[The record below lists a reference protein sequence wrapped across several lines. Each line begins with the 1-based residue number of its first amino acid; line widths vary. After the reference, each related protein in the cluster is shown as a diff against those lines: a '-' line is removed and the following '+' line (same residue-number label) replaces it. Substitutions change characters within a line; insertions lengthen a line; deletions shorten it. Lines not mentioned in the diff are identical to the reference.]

1 MERKR
6 QGRITWKM
14 RKTKRTEIF
23 LLCLICLLAL
33 FLQTNALLKGLDH
46 DDVWSIEVMQNKLSN
61 LARMDVI
68 PADEVPVHYI
78 MLHFWTKLF
87 GVSEIALRMLSVL
100 FGLLS
105 VPMIYLTGKRFF
117 SGKVGLMSAFLLS
130 ISVYLIEN
138 AQLIRA
144 YSVFLFFS
152 LLSIYFFGR
161 YIKEFKRRDLVLFT
175 IASIINFYTHFF
187 ASFLLDIQILFFFV
201 FIKKRRKE
209 FLVSILSVLLFA
221 LPVLLRMKRAFIYNQ
236 SSVGQNLAHLFTFLN
251 SIHYNAIHSTLIIF
265 LLVLFIIGL
274 RRSYKTNKNITILAA
289 MTFFIP
295 LAIAVLIS
303 FLNLFKVKHYLF
315 ALPLFIILISNGLFK
330 IKRNI
335 RTILLV
341 LLILLS
347 IFALADYYKRPYGPD
362 WKSAF
367 AYINKNSEAGDIATV
382 SWYAERPASYYS
394 ETKGI
399 VMRGYSAEQLGG
411 ILQHYR
417 RVWILFH
424 DEAYI
429 CEKCKTPNLTEVLA
443 YLDNHYKII
452 DQKIFAG
459 GITLHDDP
467 ATNITVYLYE
477 PK

>member
-1 MERKR
+1 
-6 QGRITWKM
+6 M
-14 RKTKRTEIF
+14 RKTKRTEIL

-46 DDVWSIEVMQNKLSN
+46 DDIWSIEVMQNKLSN
-61 LARMDVI
+61 LIKMDVI
-68 PADEVPVHYI
+68 PADEVSVHYL

-87 GVSEIALRMLSVL
+87 GVNEIALRLLSVL

-105 VPMIYLTGKRFF
+105 VPTIYLAGKKFF
-117 SGKVGLMSAFLLS
+117 NSRVGLMSAFLLS

-144 YSVFLFFS
+144 YSIFLFFS
-152 LLSIYFFGR
+152 ILSIYFFGR
-161 YIKEFKRRDLVLFT
+161 YIKEFKKRDLLFFT
-175 IASIINFYTHFF
+175 IVSIINFYTHFF

-201 FIKKRRKE
+201 FIKGRKKE
-209 FLVSILSVLLFA
+209 FLASVLSILLFA
-221 LPVLLRMKRAFIYNQ
+221 FPVLLRMKWAFIFNQ
-236 SSVGQNLAHLFTFLN
+236 SSAGPNQCHLLAFFN
-251 SIHYNAIHSTLIIF
+251 SMHYNIIHTSLIVF
-265 LLVLFIIGL
+265 LFILFVIGL
-274 RRSYKTNKNITILAA
+274 RRSYKTNKTITILAA

-295 LAIAVLIS
+295 LITAVLIS
-303 FLNLFKVKHYLF
+303 CLNLFKVKHYLF
-315 ALPLFIILISNGLFK
+315 ALPLFIILVSNGLFK

-347 IFALADYYKRPYGPD
+347 VFALADYYKRPYGPD

-417 RVWILFH
+417 RVWVLFH
-424 DEAYI
+424 DESYI
-429 CEKCKTPNLTEVLA
+429 CEKCKTPNLTKVLA